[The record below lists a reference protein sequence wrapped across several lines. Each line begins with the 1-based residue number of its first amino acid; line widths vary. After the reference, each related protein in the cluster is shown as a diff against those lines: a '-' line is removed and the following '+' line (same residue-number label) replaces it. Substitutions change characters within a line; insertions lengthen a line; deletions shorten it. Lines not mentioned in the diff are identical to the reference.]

1 MSYTIEANARER
13 SNKGVARRL
22 RVAGKIPAVIY
33 GAGKDPKNIAI
44 TKYSLQMA
52 VQQGGFYTNVQEI
65 NLDGKTEKV
74 LPRELQ
80 RDPLSGQV
88 IHADFLR
95 FDPNRKLK
103 INVRVRVKG
112 EDQSPGVK
120 KGGVLSLVRNEI
132 SLLCK
137 ADSIPDFV
145 ELSVAGLDVGQSAH
159 FSHIELPEGVENG
172 DHSGRDYTVA
182 TVLSTRSSTLADL
195 NASTEEGE
203 SEDAAE

>member
-1 MSYTIEANARER
+1 MTYTIEANARDK

-22 RVAGKIPAVIY
+22 RAAGKIPAVIY
-33 GAGKDPKNIAI
+33 GSGKDPQNISI

-52 VQQGGFYTNVQEI
+52 VQAGGFYTNVQEVSV
-65 NLDGKTEKV
+65 DGKTEKV

-80 RDPLSGQV
+80 RDPVSGQV

-95 FDPNRKLK
+95 FDANRKLK
-103 INVRVRVKG
+103 INVRVRVTG
-112 EDQSPGVK
+112 EDQSPGIK

-145 ELSVAGLDVGQSAH
+145 EISVAGVDVGQSVH
-159 FSHIELPEGVENG
+159 FSAIQLPEGVENA
-172 DHSGRDYTVA
+172 DHTGRDYTVA

-195 NASTEEGE
+195 NAAEGE
-203 SEDAAE
+203 DEAAAE